1 MDILQQAGA
10 SALGSRFRRLAERLS
25 LQAAEVYKHYEL
37 KVEPA
42 WFPVLYA
49 LNQHGA
55 ASITELA
62 GMTGQSHPLI
72 SKSVKQLQAA
82 GLLKSVPSKADKRVH
97 TLTLSEQ
104 GKALMPV
111 LDRQVNDIGQA
122 LSVWLNDVSP
132 DFLKALEKL
141 ENGLNNTS
149 LIDLVTQRGRLPE
162 GYRVVPFRQG
172 DENAFYTLNK
182 IWIERHFEMEDSDRA
197 ALLDPQN
204 YIVNKGGHILLML
217 APDGSV
223 CGTVALIAMPKH
235 TFELAKMSVSDAH
248 QGRGLGFELGLAA
261 ISLARRL
268 KAKRLFLE
276 SNRKLT
282 PAIHLY
288 EKLGFTEVT
297 DSTPSPYSRCDIQMQ
312 LDLH

>member
-37 KVEPA
+37 QVEPA

-62 GMTGQSHPLI
+62 GMTGQSHPFI
-72 SKSVKQLQAA
+72 SKSVKQMQAA
-82 GLLKSVPSKADKRVH
+82 GLLKSVPSKADKRVN
-97 TLTLSEQ
+97 TLTLSDQ
-104 GKALMPV
+104 GKDLMPV

-204 YIVNKGGHILLML
+204 YIVNKGGHI
-217 APDGSV
+217 
-223 CGTVALIAMPKH
+223 C
-235 TFELAKMSVSDAH
+235 
-248 QGRGLGFELGLAA
+248 
-261 ISLARRL
+261 
-268 KAKRLFLE
+268 
-276 SNRKLT
+276 
-282 PAIHLY
+282 
-288 EKLGFTEVT
+288 
-297 DSTPSPYSRCDIQMQ
+297 
-312 LDLH
+312 